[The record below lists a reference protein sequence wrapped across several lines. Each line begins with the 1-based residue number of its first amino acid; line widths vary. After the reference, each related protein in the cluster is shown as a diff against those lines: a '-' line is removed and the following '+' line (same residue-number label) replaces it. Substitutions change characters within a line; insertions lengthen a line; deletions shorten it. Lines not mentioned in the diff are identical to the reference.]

1 MNMPYDI
8 EKIAGIVA
16 GRLVKGRSGFHSIQ
30 HILIDSRK
38 VLFPH
43 SSCFFALSGQRRD
56 GHTFIHDLYNK
67 GVSHFVVNEN
77 FDGSA
82 YPEAHFVGVE
92 DVLVAL
98 QKLAAFH
105 RKQFTYPVVAI
116 TGSNGKTIVK
126 EWLFTGLQ
134 DDIQIVKSPGSYNS
148 QIGVPLSVWQ
158 MEENCELGIFEVG
171 ISRKGEMA
179 ALANITCPNI
189 GIFVSL
195 GSAHDAGFADRRE
208 KMEEKLLL
216 FDRAEDIIFCADET
230 LVNEGIQSRYG
241 DRNLLSW
248 GSAPDNFLQVKDSIK
263 WSNDHTEVQCICAGE
278 SFSIYLPFEQEIDLH
293 NAMHVVVFL
302 IHRGYTTADI
312 NRKMS
317 LLHHLNMRLELKK
330 GNHNTLLVNDTYT
343 NDPESL
349 QAALS
354 FLNQQASQREK
365 MLILSGFQ
373 EQQNSAL
380 EDWRAFFTR
389 LVDTNQ
395 IKILVGI
402 GSEMSWILE
411 ARFDKCAV
419 HLFKDT
425 AALIE
430 NISDLPL
437 DDKAILLKASRKY
450 ELEKAVA
457 VLSAKSHRAILEVNL
472 EAIRNNVSV
481 YGVLLKP
488 GTKIMVMLKAQA
500 YGSGD
505 EELAR
510 YLEEIKVDYFA
521 VAYIDEGVALR
532 QAGIQLPILVLNPDP
547 IYFHMIRKYRLDPEI
562 YSMDQLERFV
572 SISGAEEMLGIH
584 IKIDTGMHRLGFEE
598 DDLAEL
604 VTFLHKNP
612 WIRVESTFTHM
623 ACSEDR
629 DCDEFTH
636 EQMEKFERMY
646 GYLAGKLGYRPLRH
660 AMNSAGILRFPSYHM
675 EMVRLGMGLY
685 GTGRN
690 AAHMVPAHTL
700 KARISQIKT
709 IKKGDSV
716 GYGRKWIAQRSSV
729 IATINIGYADGLMR
743 KAGNENYAIKVHGQS
758 AYIVGNIC
766 MDMCMVDVT
775 EIEDVHLESEVI
787 VFGPDHPIERLAE
800 VCGTSSYEILS
811 RLSSRI
817 NRVYL
822 QDG

>member
-1 MNMPYDI
+1 MDMPYDI
-8 EKIAGIVA
+8 EKFAGIVA
-16 GRLVKGRSGFHSIQ
+16 GKLVKGHSDFHPIQ
-30 HILIDSRK
+30 HLSIDSRK

-43 SSCFFALSGQRRD
+43 ATCFFALSGPRRD
-56 GHTFIHDLYNK
+56 GHTFIRDLYAK
-67 GVSHFVVNEN
+67 GVRQFVVRDD
-77 FDGSA
+77 FDGSE
-82 YPEAHFVGVE
+82 YKDAHFVGVE

-98 QKLAAFH
+98 QKLAAYH
-105 RKQFTYPVVAI
+105 RNQFTYPVVGI

-126 EWLFTGLQ
+126 EWLFTTLQ
-134 DDIQIVKSPGSYNS
+134 DDLKIVKSPGSYNS

-158 MEENCELGIFEVG
+158 MEEKSELGIFEVG
-171 ISRKGEMA
+171 ISRKGEMNT
-179 ALANITCPNI
+179 LARITSPDI

-216 FDRAEDIIFCADET
+216 FEHTKDIIYCGDET
-230 LVNEGIQSRYG
+230 LIDEGIRSKYG
-241 DRNLLSW
+241 DRNLLNW
-248 GSAPDNFLQVKDSIK
+248 GSSPNNFLQIKDRVK
-263 WSNDHTEVQCICAGE
+263 WSGDHTEIQCICDGE
-278 SFSIYLPFEQEIDLH
+278 SFSLYLPFEQEIDIH
-293 NAMHVVVFL
+293 NAMHVAVYL
-302 IHRGYTTADI
+302 IHRGCSIADI

-330 GNHNTLLVNDTYT
+330 GHRNTLLVNDTYT

-354 FLNQQASQREK
+354 FLQQQAGQREK

-373 EQQNSAL
+373 EQQNSAP
-380 EDWRAFFTR
+380 EDWVAFLTK
-389 LVDTNQ
+389 LIHTHQ
-395 IKILVGI
+395 IKLLVGI
-402 GSEMSWILE
+402 GSEMSRVKE
-411 ARFDKCAV
+411 THFEGCEKY
-419 HLFKDT
+419 LFSDT

-430 NISDLPL
+430 NLPDLPL

-450 ELEKAVA
+450 GLEKAVT

-481 YGVLLKP
+481 YGALLNP

-510 YLEEIKVDYFA
+510 YLEEIKVDYLA

-547 IYFHMIRKYRLDPEI
+547 VYFHMIRKYRLDPEI

-572 SISGAEEMLGIH
+572 SMSAAQDMLQVH
-584 IKIDTGMHRLGFEE
+584 IKFDTGMHRLGFEE
-598 DDLAEL
+598 GDLAEL
-604 VTFLHKNP
+604 AGFLQEHP
-612 WIRVESTFTHM
+612 WIRVESVFTHM
-623 ACSEDR
+623 SCSEDP
-629 DCDEFTH
+629 DCDGFTK
-636 EQMEKFERMY
+636 EQMSKFAEMY
-646 GYLAGKLGYRPLRH
+646 DYLTNSLGYLPMRH
-660 AMNSAGILRFPSYHM
+660 AMNSAGIIRFPAYHM

-685 GTGRN
+685 GTSRN
-690 AAHMVPAHTL
+690 NINMVPAHSL

-716 GYGRKWIAQRSSV
+716 GYSRKWKAQKESK

-758 AYIVGNIC
+758 AYIIGNVC

-775 EIEDVHLESEVI
+775 GVDDVHLDSEVI
-787 VFGPDHPIERLAE
+787 IFDPDHPIERLAE
-800 VCGTSSYEILS
+800 VCGTTSYEILS

>member
-1 MNMPYDI
+1 MDMPYDI
-8 EKIAGIVA
+8 EKIAEIVA
-16 GRLVKGRSGFHSIQ
+16 GKLVKGHSGFHSIQ
-30 HILIDSRK
+30 HLSIDSRK

-43 SSCFFALSGQRRD
+43 ATCFFALSGQRRD
-56 GHTFIHDLYNK
+56 GHSFIHDLYNK
-67 GVSHFVVNEN
+67 GVRHFVVSDNLE
-77 FDGSA
+77 GSE
-82 YPEAHFVGVE
+82 YPEAHFIVVK
-92 DVLVAL
+92 DVLKAL

-105 RKQFTYPVVAI
+105 RNQFTYPVVAI

-126 EWLFTGLQ
+126 EWLFTVLQ
-134 DDIQIVKSPGSYNS
+134 DDFNIVKSPGSYNS

-158 MEENCELGIFEVG
+158 MEERSELGIFEVG
-171 ISRKGEMA
+171 ISKKGEMT

-195 GSAHDAGFADRRE
+195 GSAHDAGFAGRRE
-208 KMEEKLLL
+208 KLEEKLLL
-216 FDRAEDIIFCADET
+216 FEQAQDIIFCGDESM
-230 LVNEGIQSRYG
+230 VVQGMSSRYG

-248 GSAPDNFLQVKDSIK
+248 GSAPDNFVQIKDRIR
-263 WSNDHTEVQCICAGE
+263 WSNDHTEVQCLCAGE

-293 NAMHVVVFL
+293 NAMHVAVFL
-302 IHRGYTTADI
+302 IHRGYTIADI
-312 NRKMS
+312 NRKMA

-330 GNHNTLLVNDTYT
+330 GNRNTLLINDTYT

-354 FLNQQASQREK
+354 FLHQQAGQREK
-365 MLILSGFQ
+365 MLVLSGFQ
-373 EQQNSAL
+373 EQQNSAP
-380 EDWRAFFTR
+380 EDWLAFFTR
-389 LVDTNQ
+389 LIDTHQ

-402 GSEMSWILE
+402 GSELSWMME
-411 ARFDKCAV
+411 TKFNSCAV
-419 HLFKDT
+419 YLFKDT
-425 AALIE
+425 SALIE
-430 NISDLPL
+430 NLPELPL
-437 DDKAILLKASRKY
+437 DDKAILLKASRKFG
-450 ELEKAVA
+450 LEKAVA
-457 VLSAKSHRAILEVNL
+457 ALSAKSHRAILEVNL

-481 YGVLLKP
+481 YGALLKP

-547 IYFHMIRKYRLDPEI
+547 VYYHMIKKYRLDPEI
-562 YSMDQLERFV
+562 YSMDQLKRFV
-572 SISGAEEMLGIH
+572 SVSGAEEMLQIH
-584 IKIDTGMHRLGFEE
+584 IKLDTGMHRLGFEE
-598 DDLAEL
+598 NELDELAN
-604 VTFLHKNP
+604 FLQKHP
-612 WIRVESTFTHM
+612 WLRVESTFTHM
-623 ACSEDR
+623 ACSEDPN
-629 DCDEFTH
+629 CDGFTH
-636 EQMEKFERMY
+636 DQMANFERMY
-646 GYLAGKLGYRPLRH
+646 DYLVGKLGYQPLRH
-660 AMNSAGILRFPSYHM
+660 AMNSAGILRFPPYHM
-675 EMVRLGMGLY
+675 DMVRLGMGLY

-690 AAHMVPAHTL
+690 AINMLPAHTL

-716 GYGRKWIAQRSSV
+716 GYGRKWMAQQTSK

-743 KAGNENYAIKVHGQS
+743 KAGNENYAIKVHGQK
-758 AYIVGNIC
+758 AYIVGNVC

-775 EIEDVHLESEVI
+775 EIEDVHLDSEVI
-787 VFGPDHPIERLAE
+787 VFGPDHPIEKLAE
-800 VCGTSSYEILS
+800 VCDTSTYEILS